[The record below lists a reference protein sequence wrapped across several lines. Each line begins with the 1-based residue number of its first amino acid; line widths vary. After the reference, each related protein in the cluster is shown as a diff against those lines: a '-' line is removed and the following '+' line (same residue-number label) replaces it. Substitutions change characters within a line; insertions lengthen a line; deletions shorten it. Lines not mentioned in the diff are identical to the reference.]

1 MPVSR
6 DGEALPQV
14 EAALLARVFVKA
26 RVTEI
31 SLTTAARKCGGG
43 AGLGSFWAA
52 CLKEEA
58 NVAKTFINL
67 TVSKLI
73 FSDSRLLTQP
83 KHCAISYMI
92 NIL

>member
-1 MPVSR
+1 M
-6 DGEALPQV
+6 A
-14 EAALLARVFVKA
+14 
-26 RVTEI
+26 
-31 SLTTAARKCGGG
+31 GG

-52 CLKEEA
+52 CLEEEA
-58 NVAKTFINL
+58 IAKMFINL

-83 KHCAISYMI
+83 KHCVISYMI